1 MMLERTPV
9 EGYVGTC
16 AAIRD
21 SDFTKSSSELVMPVI
36 CVVGTEDGSTPP
48 SLVGEMA
55 RLIPGAMYQE
65 IPGAAH
71 LPCIE
76 KPVELSE
83 IIKAFTERLSTN

>member
-1 MMLERTPV
+1 
-9 EGYVGTC
+9 
-16 AAIRD
+16 
-21 SDFTKSSSELVMPVI
+21 
-36 CVVGTEDGSTPP
+36 
-48 SLVGEMA
+48 MA